1 MDQERPTTVRR
12 RRYVSPPPPL
22 EPYTEEDELH
32 WSLSLIRLVT
42 GPVLCVIL
50 DLYNSASLFKRVLV
64 WQLSS
69 IVVAM
74 EYMQQ
79 NNPEPLLSAILAMTK
94 IGLVGNC
101 IAAVTLQLRRRAER
115 IPMLGNLLFRT
126 PLLVG
131 SSTEIAMVLV
141 VLNQKGAAA
150 TDSFFVGIMYAKLL
164 FVGALCFIFYS
175 IRPAQQRSSL
185 STANSSDVVQLLFVG
200 GLMVLASAP
209 RIQSRLEPSHLDQTN
224 LCGR

>member
-1 MDQERPTTVRR
+1 
-12 RRYVSPPPPL
+12 
-22 EPYTEEDELH
+22 
-32 WSLSLIRLVT
+32 
-42 GPVLCVIL
+42 
-50 DLYNSASLFKRVLV
+50 
-64 WQLSS
+64 
-69 IVVAM
+69 
-74 EYMQQ
+74 
-79 NNPEPLLSAILAMTK
+79 MTK

-185 STANSSDVVQLLFVG
+185 STANSSDVVQLLVVG

-224 LCGR
+224 LCVR

>member
-1 MDQERPTTVRR
+1 MEQEWATTVRR
-12 RRYVSPPPPL
+12 RKNESPPPPV
-22 EPYTEEDELH
+22 EIYAEDELH
-32 WSLSLIRLVT
+32 WSLSIIRLVA
-42 GPVLCVIL
+42 GPLLCVML
-50 DLYNSASLFKRVLV
+50 DLYNSASLFSRVLI

-79 NNPEPLLSAILAMTK
+79 SNPEPLLSALLAMIK
-94 IGLVGNC
+94 MGLVGNC